1 MNSIQLVK
9 RKEVRLITYFLV
21 IAALTKEINSG
32 CGSSTVDLYSGWN

>member
-21 IAALTKEINSG
+21 IAALMKEINSG
-32 CGSSTVDLYSGWN
+32 